1 MNRFTRRVA
10 VLAVVAGAALL
21 PVGSPVAGQSPS
33 PVQGAAS
40 PGGAAAVECTPAAE
54 RSTIRLQLSW
64 VEQAQFA
71 GYYVAR
77 DKGYYDA
84 VNLDVEILP
93 GGPNVSVIQQ
103 LGAGAAD
110 FGIDSALA
118 LFQARDT
125 GVPVVAV
132 AQTDQRD
139 GFIKVARADS
149 GITRYED
156 IVGKVV
162 GNFPDE
168 WEFDALIAKLELEP
182 GTDFTLVQ
190 QGFTMDPF
198 ISGELDVAS
207 ATLWNEYNVL
217 IEGEN
222 PPFQPEDLVILSYDD
237 YEVAIPHD
245 ALITSETMIADNRDA
260 AVAFLCASFNG
271 WRDAYANPAEAIDIV
286 MNVVL
291 AGTEQSSREHQQL
304 MLEAM
309 RQLQLPEGFD
319 PARFGWIDPVIYEQ
333 GKAIADT
340 YLTMSAP
347 VDLTVA
353 YRTDLWEEAS
363 GQSQTP

>member
-1 MNRFTRRVA
+1 
-10 VLAVVAGAALL
+10 
-21 PVGSPVAGQSPS
+21 
-33 PVQGAAS
+33 
-40 PGGAAAVECTPAAE
+40 
-54 RSTIRLQLSW
+54 
-64 VEQAQFA
+64 
-71 GYYVAR
+71 
-77 DKGYYDA
+77 
-84 VNLDVEILP
+84 
-93 GGPNVSVIQQ
+93 VIQQ
-103 LGAGAAD
+103 LGAGTAD

-125 GVPVVAV
+125 GIPVVSV

-139 GFIKVARADS
+139 GFIKVARVDS

-156 IVGKVV
+156 ITGKVV

-168 WEFDALIAKLELEP
+168 WEFDALIAKLGLEP

-198 ISGELDVAS
+198 INGELDVAS

-217 IEGEN
+217 IEGDN

-245 ALITSETMIADNRDA
+245 ALLTTEAMIADNRDA

-271 WRDAYANPAEAIDIV
+271 WREAYANPSEAIDIV
-286 MNVVL
+286 MTVVL
-291 AGTEQSSREHQQL
+291 AGTEQSSREHQEL

-319 PARFGWIDPVIYEQ
+319 PARYAWIDPVIYEQ

-340 YLTMSAP
+340 YLTLSAP
-347 VDLTVA
+347 VDLAAA